1 MKKIDFQKTLDSPQF
16 MTNNRVFTCS
26 PVTAEIDGSNPFGVA
41 KRQVETK
48 KLGVMVML
56 EKIIEIQK
64 RSEIP
69 THILEG
75 LISISNTL
83 EDLQNYLDDYL
94 TLELITMQD
103 ASEEFNIP
111 YNTITSWVTQGKLKK
126 YAYTPSEYKVGR
138 PFVLI
143 SLDELKDLINNPPK
157 MGRPRK
163 IIS

>member
-1 MKKIDFQKTLDSPQF
+1 MKKIGFPKTLDLTLFNQDLEC
-16 MTNNRVFTCS
+16 N

-64 RSEIP
+64 RSETP
-69 THILEG
+69 THILEK
-75 LISISNTL
+75 LISISTTL

-126 YAYTPSEYKVGR
+126 YAYTPSQYKVGR

-143 SLDELKDLINNPPK
+143 SLEEVKDLINNPPK

>member
-1 MKKIDFQKTLDSPQF
+1 MKKIGFPKTLNLTQF
-16 MTNNRVFTCS
+16 NQDLTCS

-41 KRQVETK
+41 KRQVEPK

-69 THILEG
+69 THILEE

-111 YNTITSWVTQGKLKK
+111 YNTIASWVTHGKLKK
-126 YAYTPSEYKVGR
+126 HAFKKSGGR

-143 SLDELKDLINNPPK
+143 SLEELQGLIKNPPK
-157 MGRPRK
+157 MGRPGK

>member
-1 MKKIDFQKTLDSPQF
+1 MKEIRKKSEVP
-16 MTNNRVFTCS
+16 TNV
-26 PVTAEIDGSNPFGVA
+26 
-41 KRQVETK
+41 
-48 KLGVMVML
+48 L
-56 EKIIEIQK
+56 EE
-64 RSEIP
+64 
-69 THILEG
+69 
-75 LISISNTL
+75 LISISTTL
-83 EDLQNYLDDYL
+83 EDLRNHLDDYL

-126 YAYTPSEYKVGR
+126 YAYTPSQYKVGR

-143 SLDELKDLINNPPK
+143 SLEEVKDLIDNPPK

>member
-1 MKKIDFQKTLDSPQF
+1 
-16 MTNNRVFTCS
+16 
-26 PVTAEIDGSNPFGVA
+26 
-41 KRQVETK
+41 
-48 KLGVMVML
+48 ML

>member
-1 MKKIDFQKTLDSPQF
+1 MKKIGFPKTLDLTQF
-16 MTNNRVFTCS
+16 NQDFECS
-26 PVTAEIDGSNPFGVA
+26 PVTAEIDSSNLFGVA
-41 KRQVETK
+41 KTQVEPK

-56 EKIIEIQK
+56 EKIIEIKK

-69 THILEG
+69 THVLEG

-83 EDLQNYLDDYL
+83 DDLQNYLDDYL

-111 YNTITSWVTQGKLKK
+111 YNTIASWVTHGKLTKHAFKK
-126 YAYTPSEYKVGR
+126 SEIAGR

-143 SLDELKDLINNPPK
+143 SLDEVKYLIDNPPK

>member
-1 MKKIDFQKTLDSPQF
+1 MKKIGFQKTLDLTQF
-16 MTNNRVFTCS
+16 NQDLACS
-26 PVTAEIDGSNPFGVA
+26 PVTAEIDSSNLFGVA
-41 KRQVETK
+41 KTQVEPK

-69 THILEG
+69 THILEE
-75 LISISNTL
+75 LISISTTL

-126 YAYTPSEYKVGR
+126 YAYTPAQYKVGR

-143 SLDELKDLINNPPK
+143 SLEELKDLINNPPK